1 MLLFIPTYYY
11 YYHLHYYYLYYH
23 YLLIITLM
31 LEHGQDLFLEV
42 VVALKRAV
50 GFFVTNTFYLDVV
63 YFVTAFVP
71 SLTACFANS
80 PGRRSRTAVCTS
92 RLEIVDFLL

>member
-50 GFFVTNTFYLDVV
+50 GFFCDEHILLGCRVFCDRLC
-63 YFVTAFVP
+63 AFTDSV
-71 SLTACFANS
+71 LCQL
-80 PGRRSRTAVCTS
+80 SR
-92 RLEIVDFLL
+92 